1 MGPTSGAMGRPPGSL
16 GEEEVVMHAVLASLA
31 ALHGGR
37 SWWNRPMV
45 WASLAAIAYGGW
57 LAVRRSQK
65 RADREAA
72 ADEEAAAVVR
82 AEERDR
88 IDEAMNRLGRDW
100 QPGKQSNPRSYPEQ

>member
-1 MGPTSGAMGRPPGSL
+1 
-16 GEEEVVMHAVLASLA
+16 MHTVLASVA

-57 LAVRRSQK
+57 LAVRRSQR

-72 ADEEAAAVVR
+72 ADEEAATTVHTQ
-82 AEERDR
+82 ERDR

-100 QPGKQSNPRSYPEQ
+100 QPESQGNPGSYPEQ

>member
-1 MGPTSGAMGRPPGSL
+1 
-16 GEEEVVMHAVLASLA
+16 MHAVLASVM

-65 RADREAA
+65 RAEREAA
-72 ADEEAAAVVR
+72 ADAEAAVTVR
-82 AEERDR
+82 PEEHDR
-88 IDEAMNRLGRDW
+88 IDEAMSRLGRDW
-100 QPGKQSNPRSYPEQ
+100 QPGSQADPGSRPER

>member
-1 MGPTSGAMGRPPGSL
+1 MVPTSGATERP
-16 GEEEVVMHAVLASLA
+16 GEEEVVMHAVLASVMA
-31 ALHGGR
+31 MRGGR

-65 RADREAA
+65 RAEREAA
-72 ADEEAAAVVR
+72 DEQEAPVTIHP
-82 AEERDR
+82 EEHDR

-100 QPGKQSNPRSYPEQ
+100 QPGNPTNQGRHS

>member
-1 MGPTSGAMGRPPGSL
+1 
-16 GEEEVVMHAVLASLA
+16 MHAVLASVVA
-31 ALHGGR
+31 MHGGR

-65 RADREAA
+65 RAAREAA
-72 ADEEAAAVVR
+72 ADEEAALTVLAD
-82 AEERDR
+82 ERDR

-100 QPGKQSNPRSYPEQ
+100 QPENPPNPGP

>member
-1 MGPTSGAMGRPPGSL
+1 
-16 GEEEVVMHAVLASLA
+16 MHAVLTSVV

-45 WASLAAIAYGGW
+45 WASLAAIASGGW

-65 RADREAA
+65 RAEREAA
-72 ADEEAAAVVR
+72 ADEQDAATVR

-100 QPGKQSNPRSYPEQ
+100 QPGTPTEPGPYTEP

>member
-1 MGPTSGAMGRPPGSL
+1 
-16 GEEEVVMHAVLASLA
+16 MHPVLASVV
-31 ALHGGR
+31 ALHSGG

-65 RADREAA
+65 RAEREAA
-72 ADEEAAAVVR
+72 AEEEGAAVQPTAV
-82 AEERDR
+82 ALMDERDR

-100 QPGKQSNPRSYPEQ
+100 QPGNPTDPGQ

>member
-1 MGPTSGAMGRPPGSL
+1 
-16 GEEEVVMHAVLASLA
+16 MHAVLASVVA
-31 ALHGGR
+31 MHGGR

-65 RADREAA
+65 RAAREAA
-72 ADEEAAAVVR
+72 ADEEAAMTVL

-100 QPGKQSNPRSYPEQ
+100 QPENPPNPGP